1 MLKHSRAA
9 RMALKYSVL
18 SKKSS
23 ACMRPICSAENPVS
37 SSRRLFHRRSRPC
50 LSTRQYAPGIRSS
63 QPRSRSDTA
72 GRTTSPPLPS
82 SPACLLSL
90 TLIQFI
96 LVKKPR
102 QNPNRPQHHI
112 ARKEHSRKRPTSQ
125 NRTDDQLTQNG
136 VGSWLSPE
144 FG

>member
-1 MLKHSRAA
+1 
-9 RMALKYSVL
+9 
-18 SKKSS
+18 
-23 ACMRPICSAENPVS
+23 MRPICSAENPVS

-72 GRTTSPPLPS
+72 GRTTSPPLPP

-96 LVKKPR
+96 LVNKPR

-125 NRTDDQLTQNG
+125 NRTDDQLMQNEERR
-136 VGSWLSPE
+136 VGKERRCKSGAERRTEKQMGAKTRRASQ
-144 FG
+144 